1 MGAESLLESPL
12 GFQHLKH
19 WDKLMASEFIIP
31 LRNIAVSSVINNLG
45 LVVRAGV
52 GREFMC
58 LLGRVGED
66 FSILLLKYPMHCQPQ
81 TLHISHFAVPH
92 SVPSLE
98 MQHDTSNFFCYQIHE
113 WVQAI
118 RKDKC
123 IVWAP
128 LYHHLKATLL
138 N

>member
-52 GREFMC
+52 GHEFMC

-98 MQHDTSNFFCYQIHE
+98 MQHDTSNFSVIKSMSGCRPFVRTNALFGLPSTTI
-113 WVQAI
+113 
-118 RKDKC
+118 
-123 IVWAP
+123 
-128 LYHHLKATLL
+128 
-138 N
+138 